1 MKIYNSLTR
10 KKEEF
15 VPLTRKKE
23 EFVPLEPGKVSMYVC
38 GPTVYN
44 YFHIGNGRT
53 FIVFDT
59 IRRYMEYRGYEVNF
73 VQNFTDID
81 DKMINK
87 ANEENTT
94 VKEIGDKYIC
104 EYYKD
109 ADGLNIKRA
118 TTNPRA
124 TEYISEIIEFVSGLI
139 EKGYAYEVNG
149 DVYFRTKKFEGYGQ
163 LIGQNLDDLQAGAR
177 INVDER
183 KEDPMDFAIWKA
195 QKPGEPAWECPWG
208 LGRPGWHIE
217 CSCMAKNLL
226 GDTIDIHAGGMDLS
240 FPHHENEIAQSELGR
255 PGWHIEC
262 SCMAKNLLGDT
273 IDIHAGGMDLSFPH
287 HENEIAQ
294 SEALTGKKFANY
306 WMHAAFL
313 NVNNQKMSKSLNN
326 FLTARDALKQY
337 DADVIRFLMLSGHY
351 RIQLNFSSEL
361 LESAKA
367 SVERLYNAIGN
378 LENLILEVKNEKMTD
393 EEVKYLES
401 LGTYRQRYIEK
412 MDDDFNTADA
422 ISVLFDLIRDINSNV
437 GINSSKE
444 LCEKALELIRELV
457 LPLGILQK
465 TTKGNLEVEIEAL
478 IAERQQARKDKNF
491 ALADKIRDELKARG
505 IELLDTPQGVRW
517 KKVD

>member
-15 VPLTRKKE
+15 VPLK
-23 EFVPLEPGKVSMYVC
+23 PGKVSMYVC

-217 CSCMAKNLL
+217 CSCMAKKLL
-226 GDTIDIHAGGMDLS
+226 GDTIDIHAGGMDL
-240 FPHHENEIAQSELGR
+240 A
-255 PGWHIEC
+255 
-262 SCMAKNLLGDT
+262 
-273 IDIHAGGMDLSFPH
+273 FPH

-294 SEALTGKKFANY
+294 SEALTGKKFAKY

-378 LENLILEVKNEKMTD
+378 LENLISEVKNEKITD

-401 LGTYRQRYIEK
+401 LGSYRQRYIEK

-444 LCEKALELIRELV
+444 LCEKALELIRELG

-465 TTKGNLEVEIEAL
+465 TTKGSLEAEIEAL
-478 IAERQQARKDKNF
+478 IAERQQARKDRNF

>member
-1 MKIYNSLTR
+1 MKIYNS
-10 KKEEF
+10 
-15 VPLTRKKE
+15 LTRKKE

-124 TEYISEIIEFVSGLI
+124 TEYISEIIDFVSGLI

-226 GDTIDIHAGGMDLS
+226 GDTIDIHAGGMDL
-240 FPHHENEIAQSELGR
+240 A
-255 PGWHIEC
+255 
-262 SCMAKNLLGDT
+262 
-273 IDIHAGGMDLSFPH
+273 FPH

-326 FLTARDALKQY
+326 FLTARDALKEY

-351 RIQLNFSSEL
+351 RIQLNFSNEL

-367 SVERLYNAIGN
+367 SIERLYNAIGN
-378 LENLILEVKNEKMTD
+378 LENLISEVKNEKMTD
-393 EEVKYLES
+393 EEIKYLES
-401 LGTYRQRYIEK
+401 LDTYRQRYIEK

-444 LCEKALELIRELV
+444 LCEKALELIRELGS
-457 LPLGILQK
+457 PLGILQK
-465 TTKGNLEVEIEAL
+465 TTKGNLEEEIEAL
-478 IAERQQARKDKNF
+478 IAERQQARKDRNF
-491 ALADKIRDELKARG
+491 ALADKIRDELKAKG

-517 KKVD
+517 KKID

>member
-15 VPLTRKKE
+15 VPLK
-23 EFVPLEPGKVSMYVC
+23 PGKVSMYVC

-195 QKPGEPAWECPWG
+195 QKPGEPAWESPWG
-208 LGRPGWHIE
+208 
-217 CSCMAKNLL
+217 
-226 GDTIDIHAGGMDLS
+226 
-240 FPHHENEIAQSELGR
+240 LGR

-444 LCEKALELIRELV
+444 LCEKALELIRELG

-478 IAERQQARKDKNF
+478 ITERQQARKDKNF

>member
-15 VPLTRKKE
+15 VPLQE
-23 EFVPLEPGKVSMYVC
+23 GKVSMYVC

-81 DKMINK
+81 DKMIK
-87 ANEENTT
+87 RANEENTNI
-94 VKEIGDKYIC
+94 KEIGDKYIS

-124 TEYISEIIEFVSGLI
+124 TEYINEIIDFVSGLI
-139 EKGYAYEVNG
+139 EKGFAYEVNG
-149 DVYFRTKKFEGYGQ
+149 DVYFRTKKFDGYGQ

-195 QKPGEPAWECPWG
+195 QKPGEPAWDCPWG
-208 LGRPGWHIE
+208 KGRPGWHIE

-226 GDTIDIHAGGMDLS
+226 GDTIDIHAGGMDL
-240 FPHHENEIAQSELGR
+240 A
-255 PGWHIEC
+255 
-262 SCMAKNLLGDT
+262 
-273 IDIHAGGMDLSFPH
+273 FPH

-326 FLTARDALKQY
+326 FLTAREALKEY
-337 DADVIRFLMLSGHY
+337 DADVVRFLMLSGHY
-351 RIQLNFSSEL
+351 RIQLNFSKDL
-361 LESAKA
+361 LDSAKA
-367 SVERLYNAIGN
+367 SIERLYNAIGN
-378 LENLILEVKNEKMTD
+378 LENLISEVKVEKMT
-393 EEVKYLES
+393 EEEMKYLES
-401 LGTYRQRYIEK
+401 LDVYRQRYIEK

-422 ISVLFDLIRDINSNV
+422 ISVLFDLIRDINSNIGV
-437 GINSSKE
+437 NSSKE
-444 LCEKALELIRELV
+444 LCEKALELIRELG

-465 TTKGNLEVEIEAL
+465 TTKGDLEAEVEAL

-491 ALADKIRDELKARG
+491 ALADKIRDDLKAKG

-517 KKVD
+517 KKID

>member
-1 MKIYNSLTR
+1 MKVFNSLTR

-15 VPLTRKKE
+15 I
-23 EFVPLEPGKVSMYVC
+23 PLEPGKIKMYVC

-44 YFHIGNGRT
+44 FFHIGNGRT

-59 IRRYMEYRGYEVNF
+59 IRRYFEYRGYEVEF
-73 VQNFTDID
+73 IQNFTDID

-87 ANEENTT
+87 ANEEGTT
-94 VKEIGDKYIC
+94 VKDIGDKYIC

-118 TTNPRA
+118 TEFMTD
-124 TEYISEIIEFVSGLI
+124 IIEFVKGLI
-139 EKGYAYEVNG
+139 DKGFAYEVNG
-149 DVYFRTKKFEGYGQ
+149 DVYFRTKKFEGYGK
-163 LIGQNLDDLQAGAR
+163 LIGQNLEDLQAGAR

-183 KEDPMDFAIWKA
+183 KEDPMDFAFWKA
-195 QKPGEPAWECPWG
+195 QKPGEPAWESPWG

-217 CSCMAKNLL
+217 CSCMAKRLL
-226 GDTIDIHAGGMDLS
+226 GDTIDIHGGGTDL
-240 FPHHENEIAQSELGR
+240 A
-255 PGWHIEC
+255 
-262 SCMAKNLLGDT
+262 
-273 IDIHAGGMDLSFPH
+273 FPH

-294 SEALTGKKFANY
+294 SEALTGKQFAKY
-306 WMHAAFL
+306 WMHSAFL

-326 FLTARDALKQY
+326 FLTARDALKEY

-351 RIQLNFSSEL
+351 RIQLNFSSDL

-367 SVERLYNAIGN
+367 SIERLYNAIGN
-378 LENLILEVKNEKMTD
+378 LENLISEVKVDSIT
-393 EEVKYLES
+393 EEEIKYLNS
-401 LGTYRQRYIEK
+401 LDSYRQRYIEK

-444 LCEKALELIRELV
+444 LCEKALELIRELGM
-457 LPLGILQK
+457 PLGILQK
-465 TTKGNLEVEIEAL
+465 TTKVNLEDEIEAL
-478 IAERQQARKDKNF
+478 INERQNARKERNF
-491 ALADKIRDELKARG
+491 ALADKIRDDLKARG

-517 KKVD
+517 KKEA

>member
-15 VPLTRKKE
+15 VPLK
-23 EFVPLEPGKVSMYVC
+23 PGKVSMYVC

-217 CSCMAKNLL
+217 CSCMAKKLL
-226 GDTIDIHAGGMDLS
+226 GDTIDIHAGGMDL
-240 FPHHENEIAQSELGR
+240 A
-255 PGWHIEC
+255 
-262 SCMAKNLLGDT
+262 
-273 IDIHAGGMDLSFPH
+273 FPH

-378 LENLILEVKNEKMTD
+378 LENLISEVKNEKITD

-401 LGTYRQRYIEK
+401 LGSYRQRYIEK

-444 LCEKALELIRELV
+444 LCEKALELIRELG

-465 TTKGNLEVEIEAL
+465 TTKGSLEAEIEAL
-478 IAERQQARKDKNF
+478 IAERQQARKDRNF